1 MIKQD
6 YLLRMIEEIINMIV
20 IALFHKKKI
29 RQNEWTEYDSI
40 AKQIMGFE
48 TEKLTDM
55 DADDVI
61 NSFENDNNRV
71 DKIEMTA
78 MIMLKMSEDVKDN
91 IVVSS
96 RLRQNGLELLKYVDR
111 NSSTFSLQRKQ
122 IIALIEMNK

>member
-6 YLLRMIEEIINMIV
+6 YLLRMIEEIISMIV
-20 IALFHKKKI
+20 TALFGKKKI
-29 RQNEWTEYDSI
+29 KQSEWTEYDSI
-40 AKQIMGFE
+40 AKQIIGFE
-48 TEKLTDM
+48 TEKLTNM

-78 MIMLKMSEDVKDN
+78 MIMLKMSEDTKDN

-96 RLRQNGLELLKYVDR
+96 RLRQNGLELLKYADK

>member
-6 YLLRMIEEIINMIV
+6 YLLRMIEEIISMIV
-20 IALFHKKKI
+20 IALLGK
-29 RQNEWTEYDSI
+29 TEYDSI

-48 TEKLTDM
+48 TERLTDM

-78 MIMLKMSEDVKDN
+78 MIMLKMSEDTKDN

-96 RLRQNGLELLKYVDR
+96 RLRQNGLELLKYADK

-122 IIALIEMNK
+122 IITLIEMNK

>member
-6 YLLRMIEEIINMIV
+6 YLLRMIEEIISMIV
-20 IALFHKKKI
+20 TALFGKKKI
-29 RQNEWTEYDSI
+29 KQSEWTEYDSI

-78 MIMLKMSEDVKDN
+78 MIMLKMSEDIKEN

-96 RLRQNGLELLKYVDR
+96 RLRQNGLELLKYADR
-111 NSSTFSLQRKQ
+111 NSNMFSLQRKQ

>member
-1 MIKQD
+1 
-6 YLLRMIEEIINMIV
+6 MIEEIISMIV
-20 IALFHKKKI
+20 TALFGKKKI
-29 RQNEWTEYDSI
+29 KQSEWTEYDSI

-48 TEKLTDM
+48 TERLTDM

-78 MIMLKMSEDVKDN
+78 MIMLKMSEDIKDN

-96 RLRQNGLELLKYVDR
+96 RLRQNGLELLKYADR
-111 NSSTFSLQRKQ
+111 NSNTFSLQRKQ